1 MEFRFEQIAR
11 DAFRFLESEH
21 SFECVESGPWH
32 VRYESA
38 IVFVSIHFDG
48 MRSYEL
54 GCSIGRLDDMEG
66 SRKVPFDIGE
76 IFRCEIDSGE
86 IPQSGFQ
93 VTSNDALQRA
103 AVRLAESLRRYGGK
117 FLKGNDEDFR
127 AVSALRNRECDDYE
141 TKNQMRHAREA
152 ANKAWRSGDH
162 YKVVELLSP
171 LQEWLDPS
179 EVKKLEY
186 ARKKTS

>member
-11 DAFRFLESEH
+11 DAFKFLESEH

-38 IVFVSIHFDG
+38 MVFVSIHFDG

-66 SRKVPFDIGE
+66 SRRVPFDVGE
-76 IFRCEIDSGE
+76 IFRCEIGSGE
-86 IPQSGFQ
+86 VPQSGFQ
-93 VTSNDALQRA
+93 VTNNDALQRA
-103 AVRLAESLRRYGGK
+103 SVFLAESLRRYGGK
-117 FLKGNDEDFR
+117 FLEGDDESFK
-127 AVSALRNRECDDYE
+127 AVSVLRNRECDEYE
-141 TKNQMRHAREA
+141 VKNRIRHAREA
-152 ANKAWRSGDH
+152 TDEAWRSGNYH
-162 YKVVELLSP
+162 KVVELLSP
-171 LQEWLDPS
+171 LQEWLEPS

-186 ARKKTS
+186 ARKKTG